1 MSSSAAE
8 QKVKKLARLPSNTT
22 CANCGTAKKFGFST
36 VCIKYFTFVCNN
48 CKSSHQAISHRC
60 KSLTMSSWTDQEVA
74 ELQRKGNDYARRTW
88 LKNSP
93 PIGQGGRPREGESL
107 DVFKRFV
114 VDVYERKHYYGE
126 DEGSNHNAGAVG
138 SRAAVPA
145 RVATTVAVP
154 AAPRTATTIRA
165 PVRKSTPAPAPPPVV
180 ADLLDFTSMPSTT
193 TSQAG
198 AGNTGNIAFQA
209 NFDAFAPT
217 AAPLPAS
224 GSFSGAPTIAPAPT
238 TTSTPIQNDPFQ
250 PAQSAAAAVSS
261 TGSSFNFI
269 NNNNFTAALPPSP
282 VPVAAAPMP
291 AIKKPVMNNHSMN
304 QTSSLI
310 SSMNMSGPNNYRQ
323 GNHNMMGNGNS
334 NGMGWN
340 NNGNQSSFGGMG
352 NMQPMQQQMMMQ
364 QQQQQMM
371 MMQQQMNMMNG
382 MGGMNNNNV
391 MGGGM
396 MNQNNNNNNNMM
408 MMNQQRAMHM
418 HGNNNFGGMSN
429 NRNGRSNGAMDS
441 LQMNSASMNTWS
453 SGLNK

>member
-8 QKVKKLARLPSNTT
+8 QRVKKLARLLSNTT
-22 CANCGTAKKFGFST
+22 CANCGTVKKFGFST

-60 KSLTMSSWTDQEVA
+60 KSLTMSSWTDKEVA
-74 ELQRKGNDYARRTW
+74 ELERKGNDYARRTW
-88 LKNSP
+88 LKNAP
-93 PIGQGGRPREGESL
+93 PVGQGGRPCEGAPL
-107 DVFKRFV
+107 NVFKRFV
-114 VDVYERKHYYGE
+114 VDVYERKRYYGE
-126 DEGSNHNAGAVG
+126 DEGSNHNAGAAG

-145 RVATTVAVP
+145 RVATAVAVP
-154 AAPRTATTIRA
+154 ATPRTAKAIRA
-165 PVRKSTPAPAPPPVV
+165 PVRKSASAPAPPPVV

-198 AGNTGNIAFQA
+198 AANTGNIAFQA

-217 AAPLPAS
+217 AAPVPAS
-224 GSFSGAPTIAPAPT
+224 GSFSNAATIATTPT
-238 TTSTPIQNDPFQ
+238 TTAPIQNDPFQ
-250 PAQSAAAAVSS
+250 PAQSAVAAVSS

-269 NNNNFTAALPPSP
+269 NNNSNNFTAALPPSP
-282 VPVAAAPMP
+282 APVAAKPMP
-291 AIKKPVMNNHSMN
+291 AIKKPVMNNHSMS

-323 GNHNMMGNGNS
+323 GNHNITDNGNG

-340 NNGNQSSFGGMG
+340 NNNNYNSNQSSFGGMG

-364 QQQQQMM
+364 QQQMM
-371 MMQQQMNMMNG
+371 MMQQQMNMMHG
-382 MGGMNNNNV
+382 RGGMSNNNA
-391 MGGGM
+391 MGAGM
-396 MNQNNNNNNNMM
+396 MNQNKNNMM